1 MQRFMHI
8 IVLYVYMFICFLF
21 DSRLGFP
28 SIVLEKDV
36 GMESFK
42 KNIHTKKIN
51 ADNIFSQKYP
61 LVKSGEIW

>member
-1 MQRFMHI
+1 MHI
-8 IVLYVYMFICFLF
+8 IFLYVYMFICFLF

-42 KNIHTKKIN
+42 KKSSPPKKIN
-51 ADNIFSQKYP
+51 ADNIFAKKYP